1 MPKHQEL
8 VLTAVGPDRP
18 GLVSD
23 VTGVLLAAGANVA
36 DSRMVNLRG
45 QFALLVLVEGA
56 EAVLARVRASLESE
70 APKLGLRITIDS
82 ERRVETAA
90 GGIPYRLRTYS
101 SDQPGIVHRV
111 SELLRRRNINIESLS
126 TSLSAAP
133 FAGTSVFTLD
143 LLMTVP
149 ADVPLHSLRD
159 ELARVAAQLNCDFD
173 LEPVRGA

>member
-1 MPKHQEL
+1 MSKHQEL

-23 VTGVLLAAGANVA
+23 VTGLLLAAGANVA

-45 QFALLVLVEGA
+45 QFALLVLVEGS
-56 EAVLARVRASLESE
+56 EPVLARVRTSLDAE
-70 APKLGLRITIDS
+70 APKLGLRVTIDA
-82 ERRVETAA
+82 ERRSDAA
-90 GGIPYRLRTYS
+90 TGGIPYRLRTYS
-101 SDQPGIVHRV
+101 SDQPGIVHRI

-143 LLMTVP
+143 LLMSVP
-149 ADVPLHSLRD
+149 PDVALHGLRD
-159 ELARVAAQLNCDFD
+159 ELGRVAAQLNCDFD
-173 LEPVRGA
+173 LEPVRA